1 MNQINSL
8 SQLDRRDEIIL
19 AIVASIIPML
29 AFAAMLY

>member
-19 AIVASIIPML
+19 AIVASFIPML
-29 AFAAMLY
+29 GFAAMLY